1 MLSPRRDPCPSGPG
15 HDPPLRDA
23 ERDRPMPSLEPSADD
38 PAVRFLIVAAPRT
51 GSTHLRLL
59 LHSHPAVCCHGE
71 VFRAELGSLVGL
83 NAHVPSPLQ
92 DRLAAAR
99 AADPGGFLMADVLYP
114 GRMRAVGAKILYR
127 TFALDQWRGLLE
139 RVVAERELKIVH
151 LVRRNRVKRFLSHFV
166 YTQVTKRTL
175 ALSAAEV
182 PNVGR
187 VRVPVTELLAD
198 LAAMEAEERRF
209 RTMFSG
215 QQTIEVAYED
225 VVATGRPEVLDDVQR
240 FLGVA
245 PCVLESPAHKILSDR
260 LCDVIENVAE
270 IEAALRDTPHAW
282 MLSEE
287 TTMPT
292 EGGGT
297 SWAREWRKRLTG
309 DVPLVNR
316 KAG

>member
-1 MLSPRRDPCPSGPG
+1 
-15 HDPPLRDA
+15 
-23 ERDRPMPSLEPSADD
+23 MPSLEPSADD

-59 LHSHPAVCCHGE
+59 LNSHPAMCCHGE
-71 VFRAELGSLVGL
+71 VFKHEFGSFVGL
-83 NAHVPSPLQ
+83 NGRVPSPLQ

-99 AADPGGFLMADVLYP
+99 VAHPGEFLMADVLYP
-114 GRMRAVGAKILYR
+114 GRMRAVGAKILYG
-127 TFALDQWRGLLE
+127 TFALDQWAGLLE
-139 RVVAERELKIVH
+139 RVVAERELRIVH

-166 YTQVTKRTL
+166 YTQVTKQTL
-175 ALSAAEV
+175 ALSAAQV
-182 PNVGR
+182 PDVGR

-198 LAAMEAEERRF
+198 LAAVEAEERRF

-215 QQTIEVAYED
+215 QRTIEVCYED
-225 VVATGRPEVLDDVQR
+225 VVAMEGPEVLDDVQR

-245 PCVLESPAHKILSDR
+245 PGVLASPAHKILSDR

-270 IEAALRDTPHAW
+270 VEAALRDTPHAW

-287 TTMPT
+287 TTMPI
-292 EGGGT
+292 EEGGT
-297 SWAREWRKRLTG
+297 SWARNWRKRLTG